1 MRTRL
6 PVVAA
11 TAGLALALTA
21 CSGEGA
27 GPGPTAPESA
37 ASTAGGEG
45 GGPPPSSEET
55 TSTSSSSSEG
65 DETTSDSADSE
76 EPKDSSE
83 SSSNSSSTP
92 TDTGKPFDPEEF
104 TDRLQS
110 AIAESPTAHISL
122 EIEVDGNVAMS
133 AEGDQDLVEGALDM
147 DVEMADQKL
156 GYRLVDGDYYFEQP
170 PKWVPV
176 TRDSDNAAVRQAL
189 DQIQVLSMR
198 NQFDAFVAG
207 VEDAGVKGH
216 EEVGGVR
223 TRHYT
228 ATVDTTRSMA
238 ELEVEKE
245 EGMPD
250 EVVYDV
256 WLDSED
262 RIRRISFELN
272 GATTTVNAT
281 HWGEP
286 LDIEAPTGSELAES
300 P

>member
-1 MRTRL
+1 VRTRV
-6 PVVAA
+6 PVAA
-11 TAGLALALTA
+11 AAVGLALALAA
-21 CSGEGA
+21 CSGRGA
-27 GPGPTAPESA
+27 GPGPTAPQSEA
-37 ASTAGGEG
+37 AGTTGAGGEG
-45 GGPPPSSEET
+45 GGAPPSST

-65 DETTSDSADSE
+65 E
-76 EPKDSSE
+76 EPTSASEGSETSSE
-83 SSSNSSSTP
+83 SSSSTP

-104 TDRLQS
+104 TDRLQ
-110 AIAESPTAHISL
+110 AALADNPTAHISL

-133 AEGDQDLVEGALDM
+133 AEGDQDLVAGSLDM
-147 DVEMADQKL
+147 DVEMADQQL

-176 TRDSDNAAVRQAL
+176 TRDSDNTAVRQAL

-238 ELEVEKE
+238 ELEVDKD

-250 EVVYDV
+250 AIVYDV
-256 WLDSED
+256 WLDQQD

-281 HWGEP
+281 SWGEP
-286 LDIEAPTGSELAES
+286 VDIEAPTESELAES

>member
-45 GGPPPSSEET
+45 GGQPPSSEKT
-55 TSTSSSSSEG
+55 TSTSSSKGEDTDTSSKEEG
-65 DETTSDSADSE
+65 EGTGSE
-76 EPKDSSE
+76 ESTDSSE
-83 SSSNSSSTP
+83 SSSTP

-133 AEGDQDLVEGALDM
+133 AEGDQDLVGGALDM
-147 DVEMADQKL
+147 DVQMADQEL

-176 TRDSDNAAVRQAL
+176 SRDSDNSAVRQTL
-189 DQIQVLSMR
+189 DQIQALSMR

-228 ATVDTTRSMA
+228 ATVDTERSMA
-238 ELEVEKE
+238 ELEVDTDD
-245 EGMPD
+245 GVPD
-250 EVVYDV
+250 AVIYDV
-256 WLDSED
+256 WLDQQD

-281 HWGEP
+281 NWGEP
-286 LDIEAPTGSELAES
+286 VDIAAPTGSELAES